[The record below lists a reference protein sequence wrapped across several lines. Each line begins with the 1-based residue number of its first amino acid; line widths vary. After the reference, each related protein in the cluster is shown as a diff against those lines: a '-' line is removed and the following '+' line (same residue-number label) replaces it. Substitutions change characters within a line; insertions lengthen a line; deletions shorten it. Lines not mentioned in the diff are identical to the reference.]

1 MSHLVIFS
9 HAVRSCSD
17 EATES
22 SPSKDEGVS
31 PLPPPLLCGEA
42 VDLLMGMAKA
52 CQDAVVM
59 EIARL
64 ESLIVTMNNLREL

>member
-22 SPSKDEGVS
+22 SPNKDEEVS
-31 PLPPPLLCGEA
+31 PLSPPLLCEEA
-42 VDLLMGMAKA
+42 VALLVGMAKS
-52 CQDAVVM
+52 CQDAVVK

-64 ESLIVTMNNLREL
+64 ENLIVKMNSLGEL